1 LNQTRDQGF
10 SLVDQELEIGLR
22 ALGVPIRNRAGDVV
36 AGMSVSLVEAPMTS
50 EVIIERYL
58 APLQKAAKEITESLP
73 A

>member
-1 LNQTRDQGF
+1 
-10 SLVDQELEIGLR
+10 
-22 ALGVPIRNRAGDVV
+22 
-36 AGMSVSLVEAPMTS
+36 MSVSLVEAPMTS

>member
-1 LNQTRDQGF
+1 
-10 SLVDQELEIGLR
+10 
-22 ALGVPIRNRAGDVV
+22 
-36 AGMSVSLVEAPMTS
+36 MTS